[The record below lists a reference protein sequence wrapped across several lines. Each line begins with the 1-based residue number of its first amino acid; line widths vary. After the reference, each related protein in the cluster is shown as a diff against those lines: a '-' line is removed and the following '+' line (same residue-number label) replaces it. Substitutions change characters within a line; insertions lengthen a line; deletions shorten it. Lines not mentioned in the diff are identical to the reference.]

1 LNNLHIAISKL
12 RKVVWVGYVA
22 SMRERKEMHTKFRW
36 ENMKL
41 RNQWE
46 DVGTDGRILK
56 WLLKKYVGRV
66 WAGLCIRIGTSGRI
80 L

>member
-1 LNNLHIAISKL
+1 LNNLHIAIIKL

-22 SMRERKEMHTKFRW
+22 SMGERKEMHTKFLW
-36 ENMKL
+36 ENMKV

-46 DVGTDGRILK
+46 DLGIDGRILK
-56 WLLKKYVGRV
+56 WLLKEYVGRV
-66 WAGLCIRIGTSGRI
+66 WAGFWIRIGTSGRI